1 MIAEILATGDE
12 IRSGALIDTN
22 SAYIAQNL
30 EESGIEV
37 LRHICVGDDMNIM
50 VSTLMAIS
58 NRADFCVV
66 TGGLGP
72 TTDDITAEAAAKAA
86 EVDLFLEHNALKNI
100 EDFFKNRKRLMSSSN
115 QKQALMPQG
124 AAVIYNYAGTAP
136 GFHLKINR
144 CVFFFIPGV
153 PFEMKKMLINDVI
166 PNIYNLCGKK
176 RDFCLIKTIS
186 TFGITEAATGE
197 KLAGIESV
205 FPDLK
210 IGFRAK
216 FPEIQVKIYL
226 YGKDEKI
233 LNKRMD
239 EACQWILAKIGSKT
253 FSVQGKTMEAEVAQL
268 LLKQKS
274 TIAVAESCTGGLI
287 SHRLTNIPGSSG
299 YFLFS
304 AISYSNESKIKVLGV
319 SPETLQINGAV
330 HEETVKEM
338 AEGAKNLAGADY
350 GLSTSGIAG
359 PSGGTNDKPVGTLCI
374 GIATPKGTKAF
385 RFNSV
390 FDKRSMNK
398 AVFAMKAL
406 DLFRRELL
414 LLDV

>member
-12 IRSGALIDTN
+12 IRSGALIDSN

-30 EESGIEV
+30 EESGVEV
-37 LRHICVGDDMNIM
+37 LRHICVGDDMDIM
-50 VSTLMAIS
+50 VSTLRTIS
-58 NRADFCVV
+58 SRIDFCVV

-86 EVDLFLEHNALKNI
+86 GVDLFPDHNALQNI
-100 EDFFKNRKRLMSSSN
+100 EDFFKNRKSLMSSSN

-124 AAVIYNYAGTAP
+124 ATVIYNHVGTAP
-136 GFHLKINR
+136 GFYLKINR

-153 PFEMKKMLINDVI
+153 PFEMKKMLIDAVI
-166 PNIYNLCGKK
+166 PTIYNLCGKK
-176 RDFCLIKTIS
+176 RDFSLIKTIS

-197 KLAGIESV
+197 MLAGIESI

-233 LNKRMD
+233 LNKRMN

-319 SPETLQINGAV
+319 SPETLQKNGAV
-330 HEETVKEM
+330 DEETVKEM
-338 AEGAKNLAGADY
+338 AEGAKNLAVADY

-359 PSGGTNDKPVGTLCI
+359 PSGGTDDKPVGTLCI

-414 LLDV
+414 SL